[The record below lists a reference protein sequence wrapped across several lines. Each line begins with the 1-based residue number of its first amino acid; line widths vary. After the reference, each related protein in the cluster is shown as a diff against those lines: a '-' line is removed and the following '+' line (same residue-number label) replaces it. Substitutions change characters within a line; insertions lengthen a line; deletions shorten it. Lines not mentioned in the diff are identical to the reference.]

1 MKKSKR
7 ILSVLLS
14 ACIISVPFIAG
25 FTAEAEESVSSLKQ
39 QLEDLE
45 NQNQEYQ
52 NILNE
57 TQKNINEKEEYNE
70 ALVGKIEVLSE
81 KIGVTHQSIDELN
94 VDIDNKQKEIEK
106 GNEDIEEQIQTLC
119 ERLRTIY
126 MAGNATDLEIIF
138 GAKDFSDFIDK
149 VQLIKTL
156 SNYDKKLINEV
167 NDKLEKINE
176 QKMQLEDDK
185 SELENQE
192 ASLQTDID
200 DLNVLVEEN
209 DAVLKSLYSSNADA
223 KDALEILELES
234 QEIDNQIKAYYAA
247 QEEAAAAKAAAEAA
261 KKPQSNES
269 ADNGN
274 SSQTSQGS
282 SSGNNN
288 SSNSGDNGNNSSG
301 GDITSSG
308 YTWPVPGFYYLSSEW
323 NEDRYTYNHGAI
335 DIAGGGIMGAR
346 VVAADGGTVA
356 YAYSG
361 CTHNWGK
368 GNAYDPYGCGGG
380 YGNYVMIDH
389 GNGKMT
395 IYAHLTSVSVS
406 TGQYV
411 SKGQTI
417 GSVGSTG
424 NSTGPHLHFECRL
437 NGVKYNPMLE
447 F

>member
-14 ACIISVPFIAG
+14 ACIISVPFITG

-39 QLEDLE
+39 QLEELE

-167 NDKLEKINE
+167 NGKLEKINE

-223 KDALEILELES
+223 QNALESLELES
-234 QEIDNQIKAYYAA
+234 KEIDNQIKAYYAA
-247 QEEAAAAKAAAEAA
+247 QEKAAQEAAAKSESSENTDNSNDTTQP
-261 KKPQSNES
+261 PQESN
-269 ADNGN
+269 
-274 SSQTSQGS
+274 
-282 SSGNNN
+282 SGDNN

-361 CTHNWGK
+361 CPHNYPKNGSC
-368 GNAYDPYGCGGG
+368 GCGGG

-389 GNGKMT
+389 GNGKIT
-395 IYAHLTSVSVS
+395 IYAHLTSVAVS

-411 SKGQTI
+411 SKGQTV
-417 GSVGSTG
+417 GSVGTTG
-424 NSTGPHLHFECRL
+424 YSTGPHLHFECRL

>member
-1 MKKSKR
+1 MKKSKK
-7 ILSVLLS
+7 ILSALLS
-14 ACIISVPFIAG
+14 VCIISVPFITG
-25 FTAEAEESVSSLKQ
+25 LSAEAEESVSSLQQ
-39 QLEDLE
+39 QLQDLE

-52 NILNE
+52 NILDE

-70 ALVGKIEVLSE
+70 ALIGKISVLSE

-94 VDIDNKQKEIEK
+94 LDIEKKQNEIDK
-106 GNEDIEEQIQTLC
+106 GNEDIEGQIQTLC

-149 VQLIKTL
+149 MQLIKTL
-156 SNYDKKLINEV
+156 SNYDKKLINEI
-167 NDKLEKINE
+167 NDQLDIINE
-176 QKMQLEDDK
+176 QKAQLEDDK
-185 SELENQE
+185 TELEDQE
-192 ASLQTDID
+192 ASLQNDID
-200 DLNVLVEEN
+200 DLNVLIEEN
-209 DAVLKSLYSSNADA
+209 DAVLQSLYSDSADA
-223 KDALEILELES
+223 KSALESVELES

-247 QEEAAAAKAAAEAA
+247 QEKAAQEAAAKSE
-261 KKPQSNES
+261 PSNNDN
-269 ADNGN
+269 ADNSN
-274 SSQTSQGS
+274 DTAQPPQE
-282 SSGNNN
+282 
-288 SSNSGDNGNNSSG
+288 SNSGDNSSSSG
-301 GDITSSG
+301 GNDDNNSTGDEITSSG

-346 VVAADGGTVA
+346 VVAADSGTVA
-356 YAYSG
+356 YVYNG

-389 GNGKMT
+389 GNGKIT
-395 IYAHLTSVSVS
+395 IYAHLTSVAVS

-424 NSTGPHLHFECRL
+424 NSTGAHLHFECRL